1 MSSLRLP
8 LLQSIREF
16 SQCSNNHVWKGAQRV
31 EQTTGAIHP
40 CSLHASGSS
49 TNNIEGVGGDQPNLA
64 NGTPKPVCH
73 MPIDPGRRLVYLYLV
88 DADKPLEI
96 LVELRRLHNRIKHR
110 WTTVRKNDHGMASRL
125 QSLKTRLNVA
135 NRSRS
140 LYCAISAF
148 F

>member
-1 MSSLRLP
+1 MSTLCLP
-8 LLQSIREF
+8 LLQRIREF
-16 SQCSNNHVWKGAQRV
+16 SQRTNNHIRARAQRV

-64 NGTPKPVCH
+64 NGTPKPACH

-96 LVELRRLHNRIKHR
+96 RIELRRLHNRIKHIL
-110 WTTVRKNDHGMASRL
+110 T
-125 QSLKTRLNVA
+125 
-135 NRSRS
+135 
-140 LYCAISAF
+140 
-148 F
+148 